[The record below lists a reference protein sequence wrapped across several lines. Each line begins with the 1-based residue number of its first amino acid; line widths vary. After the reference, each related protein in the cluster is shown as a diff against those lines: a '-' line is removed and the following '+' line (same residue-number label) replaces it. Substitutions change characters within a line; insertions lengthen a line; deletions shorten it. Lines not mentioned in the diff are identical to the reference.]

1 MATGGMGDV
10 LSGIISGL
18 IAQKMSLLDAA
29 CLGVDLHAE
38 AGDEY
43 ASAIGQRGLIPTD
56 IIEIVKE
63 LIL

>member
-1 MATGGMGDV
+1 
-10 LSGIISGL
+10 
-18 IAQKMSLLDAA
+18 MSLLDAA
-29 CLGVDLHAE
+29 CLGVDLHSE

-43 ASAIGQRGLIPTD
+43 ASAIGQKGLIPTD